1 MLREKVFFLSTL
13 TLLLINQKQTKM
25 AKFEVKQSNEV
36 ATTDAA
42 VKALATNIAANSS
55 KFRTKLQ
62 ASGLPVYNGQIIK
75 EYLGLSTNAWTRT
88 DDGKDGN
95 FVVAVLKDNHDS
107 VVRVPLTLF
116 IKEGQILN
124 EDRSPKKV
132 DRIPGGIGDIIAT
145 NSDLVVEG
153 AVEAINKGFKS
164 LLKGKTATIEVKT
177 EIDYLLRNN
186 PSRFHTINLA

>member
-1 MLREKVFFLSTL
+1 MKRSSSFP
-13 TLLLINQKQTKM
+13 LINPFINQLNQTKM
-25 AKFEVKQSNEV
+25 AKFEVKQSNEL

-42 VKALATNIAANSS
+42 VKALATHIAANSS

>member
-1 MLREKVFFLSTL
+1 
-13 TLLLINQKQTKM
+13 M
-25 AKFEVKQSNEV
+25 AKFEVKQSNEL

-88 DDGKDGN
+88 DDDGSVKDGN
-95 FVVAVLKDNHDS
+95 FVVAVLKDDHDS
-107 VVRVPLTLF
+107 VVRVPLTMF
-116 IKEGQILN
+116 VKEGQILN

-132 DRIPGGIGDIIAT
+132 DRIPGGIGNIIAT
-145 NSDLVVEG
+145 NSDLAVEG

-164 LLKGKTATIEVKT
+164 LLKGKTATIAVKT

-186 PSRFHTINLA
+186 PRRFHTINLA

>member
-1 MLREKVFFLSTL
+1 
-13 TLLLINQKQTKM
+13 M

-132 DRIPGGIGDIIAT
+132 DRIEGGIGDIIAT
-145 NSDLVVEG
+145 NSDLAVEG

-164 LLKGKTATIEVKT
+164 LLKGKTATIAVKT

-186 PSRFHTINLA
+186 PRRFHTINLA